1 LKALDKLDAVIK
13 VIRAAKTPKEAV
25 IELVSNRTL
34 KFTADQARAIL
45 EMKLRQ
51 LTNLD
56 SDELVAENAAL
67 DERLAELAVL
77 VESSDARA
85 THCFKQLDE
94 LAKRHGEACR
104 CPLVSQPPQAPSG
117 TPQVGSTR
125 RPAPTRARYL
135 RYNNEKSVV
144 SQEKGPRGA
153 LVLESTDKLVVVGK
167 SGLVAKVG
175 CRHSGPVFDHFTPGV
190 LAKRE
195 RDLAD
200 KRFLCVFNLDGQ
212 QKAVVLSGLDLCRTT
227 SKGKRYLPENAEL
240 VYFGEGSYTVPWLNW
255 RKKTVTHTVD
265 TVKPGK
271 PGSKGVKVAS
281 LGELAVYGGQ

>member
-1 LKALDKLDAVIK
+1 V
-13 VIRAAKTPKEAV
+13 AA
-25 IELVSNRTL
+25 
-34 KFTADQARAIL
+34 
-45 EMKLRQ
+45 
-51 LTNLD
+51 
-56 SDELVAENAAL
+56 
-67 DERLAELAVL
+67 
-77 VESSDARA
+77 
-85 THCFKQLDE
+85 
-94 LAKRHGEACR
+94 
-104 CPLVSQPPQAPSG
+104 
-117 TPQVGSTR
+117 
-125 RPAPTRARYL
+125 RARYL

-255 RKKTVTHTVD
+255 RKKAVTLTVA

-271 PGSKGVKVAS
+271 PGGKGVKVAT
-281 LGELAVYGGQ
+281 LGEVTPKAG